1 MLTILYFAWVRETV
15 GADEEH
21 IAALPPGATVR
32 DIIDLLST
40 RSPGHATA
48 FENRD
53 RLRAALDQIYVDM
66 DALVGNARE
75 LALFPPVTGG

>member
-1 MLTILYFAWVRETV
+1 MLTILYFAWVREMV

-21 IAALPPGATVR
+21 IAAPPPGATVG
-32 DIIDLLST
+32 DIIDLLSA
-40 RSPGHATA
+40 RSPGHKAA

-53 RLRAALDQIYVDM
+53 RLRAALDQHYVDI
-66 DALVGNARE
+66 DTAIGDARE